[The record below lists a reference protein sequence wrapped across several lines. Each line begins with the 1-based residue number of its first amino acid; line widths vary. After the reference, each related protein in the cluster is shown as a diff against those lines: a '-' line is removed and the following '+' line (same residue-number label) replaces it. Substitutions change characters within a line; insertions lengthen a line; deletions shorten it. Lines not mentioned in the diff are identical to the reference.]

1 VGQYTNTTASTRVM
15 ALDVVSKREW
25 RLRPGIP
32 SHPTCSE
39 ALVREG
45 SADFPEYENFFSR
58 RDG

>member
-1 VGQYTNTTASTRVM
+1 M